1 MAGSLNKVMIIG
13 NLGRDPEVRVTQGGG
28 KVATLNVAT
37 SESWI
42 KDGERQEKTEWHRI
56 VVWGKGADVV
66 EKYIKKGSKVLIEG
80 RIQTRKWEKDGQE
93 HFSTEIVAD
102 KLTMLDSKKED
113 DSRGTHT
120 TKVTSD
126 APFDDEIPF

>member
-1 MAGSLNKVMIIG
+1 MLIG
-13 NLGRDPEVRVTQGGG
+13 NLGRDPEIRVTQGGG
-28 KVATLNVAT
+28 KVANFSVAT
-37 SESWI
+37 SESW
-42 KDGERQEKTEWHRI
+42 KDKNGERQEKTEWHRI

-66 EKYIKKGSKVLIEG
+66 EKYIHKGSKVLIEG

-93 HFSTEIVAD
+93 HYSTEIMAD
-102 KLTMLDSKKED
+102 KLTMLDSKKD
-113 DSRGTHT
+113 DSRETEGTHT